1 MGGTNGRVSVKIND
15 MYSPLNFTIA
25 GVVKD
30 GYNQAMLYIP
40 IKTLLVLAPGV
51 LTKHSVLLV
60 KCSCR

>member
-1 MGGTNGRVSVKIND
+1 